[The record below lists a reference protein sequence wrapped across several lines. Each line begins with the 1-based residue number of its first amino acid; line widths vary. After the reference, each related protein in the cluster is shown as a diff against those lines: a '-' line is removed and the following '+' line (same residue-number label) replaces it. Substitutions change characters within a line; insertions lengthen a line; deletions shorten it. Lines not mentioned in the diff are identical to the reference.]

1 MTAIT
6 PLPSGSPA
14 RLRSGPTTPDPP
26 PRLRRRLAE
35 SNSRMFRASPLNYL
49 VLLIT
54 FVLSTFPLYWML
66 VLASRTNDE
75 VIALPPPLTPGGH
88 LAGNVRKLFENQDV
102 LFAKALINS
111 FIVAGTITLGVVT
124 FSALAGFAFAKLRF
138 RGSNLLL
145 GIVVLTMMVP
155 IQLGTI
161 PLYMMMSWL
170 GLQGTLPTVILPFLA
185 NGFGV
190 FMMRQYA
197 GQAVPD
203 ELIEAARVDGAST
216 LRIFFSVVLPA
227 LRPAAAILGLF
238 TFMQYWNDFLWP
250 YVALNPE
257 HPTVQVALSR
267 LSSGYYT
274 DQALVMA
281 GTLMATLPLI
291 VVVVLFGRQ
300 LISGIMDGAVKA

>member
-1 MTAIT
+1 
-6 PLPSGSPA
+6 L
-14 RLRSGPTTPDPP
+14 L
-26 PRLRRRLAE
+26 E
-35 SNSRMFRASPLNYL
+35 SNNQLFRASPLNYVVL
-49 VLLIT
+49 VIT
-54 FVLSTFPLYWML
+54 FFLSAFPLYWMV

-75 VIALPPPLTPGGH
+75 IVELPPPLIPGTH
-88 LAGNVRKLFENQDV
+88 LTGNVQKLFDAPDV
-102 LFAKALINS
+102 LFAKALMNS
-111 FIVAGTITLGVVT
+111 VIVAGTITVSVVI
-124 FSALAGFAFAKLRF
+124 FSALAGFAFSKLKF
-138 RGSNLLL
+138 RGSNILL
-145 GIVVLTMMVP
+145 GVVILTMMVP

-170 GLQGTLPTVILPFLA
+170 GINGTLPTVILPFLVS
-185 NGFGV
+185 GFGV

-197 GQAVPD
+197 SQAVPD

-250 YVALNPE
+250 YVSLDPE

-267 LSSGYYT
+267 LSSGTAYYQ

-291 VVVVLFGRQ
+291 VVVVIFGRQ

>member
-1 MTAIT
+1 MTMIT
-6 PLPSGSPA
+6 TAAPA
-14 RLRSGPTTPDPP
+14 PDTDPTPG
-26 PRLRRRLAE
+26 LGRRIIE
-35 SNSRMFRASPLNYL
+35 SNSRLYRASPLNYL
-49 VLLIT
+49 VLLVT
-54 FVLSTFPLYWML
+54 FVLSVFPLYWML
-66 VLASRTNDE
+66 VMASRSNDE
-75 VIALPPPLTPGGH
+75 IVQLPPPLVPGSH
-88 LAGNVRKLFENQDV
+88 LGRNVGALFDNPDV
-102 LFAKALINS
+102 MFAKALVNS
-111 FIVAGTITLGVVT
+111 FIVAGTITLGVVV

-138 RGSNLLL
+138 KGSNVLI

-155 IQLGTI
+155 IQLGTV
-161 PLYMMMSWL
+161 PLYMMMGWL
-170 GLQGTLPTVILPFLA
+170 GLTGTLPTVILPFLA
-185 NGFGV
+185 SGFGV

-250 YVALNPE
+250 YVALDPD

-274 DQALVMA
+274 DQSLVMA

>member
-1 MTAIT
+1 MMTIDSISGAT
-6 PLPSGSPA
+6 PQSL
-14 RLRSGPTTPDPP
+14 PDPP
-26 PRLRRRLAE
+26 PRLSRRLVE
-35 SNSRMFRASPLNYL
+35 SNNRLFRASPLNYVVL
-49 VLLIT
+49 VIT
-54 FVLSTFPLYWML
+54 FVLSAFPLYWML

-75 VIALPPPLTPGGH
+75 VVSLPPPLVPGGN
-88 LAGNVRKLFENQDV
+88 LGNNVEKLFAAQDV
-102 LFAKALINS
+102 LFAKALMNS
-111 FIVAGTITLGVVT
+111 FIVSGTITVSVVI
-124 FSALAGFAFAKLRF
+124 FSALAGFAFSKLKF
-138 RGSNLLL
+138 RGSNVLL
-145 GIVVLTMMVP
+145 GVVILTMMVP

-161 PLYMMMSWL
+161 PLYMMMDWL
-170 GLQGTLPTVILPFLA
+170 GISGTLPTVILPFLVS
-185 NGFGV
+185 GFGV

-197 GQAVPD
+197 SQAVPD

-250 YVALNPE
+250 YVSLNPE
-257 HPTVQVALSR
+257 NPTVQVALSR
-267 LSSGYYT
+267 LSSGTAYYQ

-291 VVVVLFGRQ
+291 VVVVIFGRQ

>member
-1 MTAIT
+1 MITTAAPAPDTDPT
-6 PLPSGSPA
+6 PGLG
-14 RLRSGPTTPDPP
+14 
-26 PRLRRRLAE
+26 RRIIE
-35 SNSRMFRASPLNYL
+35 SNSRLYRASPLNYL
-49 VLLIT
+49 VLLVT
-54 FVLSTFPLYWML
+54 FVLSVFPLYWML
-66 VLASRTNDE
+66 VMASRSNDE
-75 VIALPPPLTPGGH
+75 IVQLPPPLVPGSH
-88 LAGNVRKLFENQDV
+88 LGRNVGALFDNPDV
-102 LFAKALINS
+102 MFAKALVNS
-111 FIVAGTITLGVVT
+111 FIVAGTITLGVVV

-138 RGSNLLL
+138 KGSNVLI

-155 IQLGTI
+155 IQLGTV
-161 PLYMMMSWL
+161 PLYMMMGWL
-170 GLQGTLPTVILPFLA
+170 GLTGTLPTVILPFLA
-185 NGFGV
+185 SGFGV

-250 YVALNPE
+250 YVALDPD

-274 DQALVMA
+274 DQSLVMA

>member
-1 MTAIT
+1 MTTLDLAT
-6 PLPSGSPA
+6 PQAL
-14 RLRSGPTTPDPP
+14 PDPP
-26 PRLRRRLAE
+26 PRLSRRLIE
-35 SNSRMFRASPLNYL
+35 SNNRLFQASPLNYIVL
-49 VLLIT
+49 VIT
-54 FVLSTFPLYWML
+54 FVLSAFPLYWMV

-75 VIALPPPLTPGGH
+75 IVALPPPLTPGTH
-88 LAGNVRKLFENQDV
+88 LSSNVQKLFDAPDV

-111 FIVAGTITLGVVT
+111 VIVAGTITVSVVI
-124 FSALAGFAFAKLRF
+124 FSSLAGFAFSKLKF
-138 RGSNLLL
+138 RGSNILL
-145 GIVVLTMMVP
+145 GVVVLTMMVP
-155 IQLGTI
+155 VQLGAI
-161 PLYMMMSWL
+161 PLYMMMGWL
-170 GLQGTLPTVILPFLA
+170 GISGTLPTVILPFLVS
-185 NGFGV
+185 GFGV

-197 GQAVPD
+197 SQAVPD

-216 LRIFFSVVLPA
+216 LRIFWSVVLPA

-250 YVALNPE
+250 YVALDPE

-267 LSSGYYT
+267 LSSGTAYYQ

-291 VVVVLFGRQ
+291 VVVVIFGRQ